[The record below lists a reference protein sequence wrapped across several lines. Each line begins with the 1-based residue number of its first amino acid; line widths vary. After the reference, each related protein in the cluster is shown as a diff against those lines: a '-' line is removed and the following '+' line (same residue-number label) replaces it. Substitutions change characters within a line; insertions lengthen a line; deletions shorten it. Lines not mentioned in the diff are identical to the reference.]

1 MTTNKEKYVENIPHS
16 LIKNNKTS
24 PLKQTNFIIYTS
36 TTKQVIPYI
45 LSNITVIIM
54 KVSMQTIVS
63 LLAVAVVVP
72 FGGNSVQAGYPGPG
86 CPDAD
91 EAAIE
96 EKTFCNSFSVS
107 ATGQPRVCP
116 GPTPGF
122 GYTCDRSNGDNSG
135 GTWYV
140 ERLPQSHT
148 IIFFFYRK
156 Q

>member
-1 MTTNKEKYVENIPHS
+1 
-16 LIKNNKTS
+16 
-24 PLKQTNFIIYTS
+24 
-36 TTKQVIPYI
+36 
-45 LSNITVIIM
+45 M

-135 GTWYV
+135 GTWV
-140 ERLPQSHT
+140 VAALPPDLTKASSEEFTKATTEDGGSQDDGDVVAVKTASSSPT
-148 IIFFFYRK
+148 TTVVPVGLVVAATVAVLGTVALL
-156 Q
+156 

>member
-1 MTTNKEKYVENIPHS
+1 MH
-16 LIKNNKTS
+16 
-24 PLKQTNFIIYTS
+24 
-36 TTKQVIPYI
+36 
-45 LSNITVIIM
+45 
-54 KVSMQTIVS
+54 TIVS

-148 IIFFFYRK
+148 LLFLPSNNIVVLVRT
-156 Q
+156 

>member
-1 MTTNKEKYVENIPHS
+1 
-16 LIKNNKTS
+16 
-24 PLKQTNFIIYTS
+24 
-36 TTKQVIPYI
+36 
-45 LSNITVIIM
+45 M
-54 KVSMQTIVS
+54 KVSMHTIVS

-107 ATGQPRVCP
+107 STGQPRVCP

-148 IIFFFYRK
+148 LLFLPSNNIVVLVRTNRFFFSFVSFFFF
-156 Q
+156 

>member
-1 MTTNKEKYVENIPHS
+1 
-16 LIKNNKTS
+16 
-24 PLKQTNFIIYTS
+24 
-36 TTKQVIPYI
+36 
-45 LSNITVIIM
+45 
-54 KVSMQTIVS
+54 MQTIVS

-148 IIFFFYRK
+148 LLFFSFFYRRTLAWYANGCR
-156 Q
+156 